1 MSDLVGRYFDAAV
14 AHLQRIRTE
23 EAANIERAAELLA
36 EAVAQGRRIFTFG
49 AGHSSLAAQDVVYRA
64 GGLVVINLLNVP
76 GMTGVNVM
84 PAPLGSALERVSGLA
99 TATLDLTPAQA
110 GDLLFVISLSGRQV
124 MPVEL
129 AQHARARGLQVVGV
143 TSLAYPEEVTSQH
156 PSGTYLK
163 DHCDVVLDSKIAVGD
178 GELTLPPCPP
188 SGRSG
193 PLAPET
199 TFGSVSTIVTCAMMQ
214 AVVASAVGRL
224 ADQGVTPPLFRSGN
238 VDGGTE
244 WNAKVMAD
252 NTERIFYT
260 F

>member
-1 MSDLVGRYFDAAV
+1 MSDLVGQYFDAAV
-14 AHLQRIRTE
+14 SHLQRIRAE
-23 EAANIERAAELLA
+23 EAGNIERAAELLA
-36 EAVAQGRRIFTFG
+36 EAVADGRRIFTFG

-64 GGLVVINLLNVP
+64 GGLAVINLLNVP

-99 TATLDLTPAQA
+99 TATLDLTPAGK

-129 AQHARARGLQVVGV
+129 AQHARARGLRVVGV
-143 TSLAYPEEVTSQH
+143 TSLAYPAEVASNH

-178 GELTLPPCPP
+178 GELTSPGART
-188 SGRSG
+188 S
-193 PLAPET
+193 
-199 TFGSVSTIVTCAMMQ
+199 FGSVSTIVTSALMQ

-224 ADQGVTPPLFRSGN
+224 TDRGITPPLFRSGN
-238 VDGGTE
+238 VDGGTD
-244 WNAKVMAD
+244 WNARMMAENAD
-252 NTERIFYT
+252 RIFYA

>member
-36 EAVAQGRRIFTFG
+36 EAVARGRRIFTFG

-129 AQHARARGLQVVGV
+129 AQHARARGLHVVGV
-143 TSLAYPEEVTSQH
+143 TSLAYPGEVTSQH

-178 GELTLPPCPP
+178 GELTHP
-188 SGRSG
+188 G
-193 PLAPET
+193 AET
-199 TFGSVSTIVTCAMMQ
+199 TFGSVSTIVTSAVMQ

-238 VDGGTE
+238 VDGGTD
-244 WNAKVMAD
+244 WNAKAMAD
-252 NTERIFYT
+252 NAERIFYT

>member
-1 MSDLVGRYFDAAV
+1 MTDLVGQYFDAAV
-14 AHLQRIRTE
+14 AHLARVRTE
-23 EAANIERAAELLA
+23 EAEQIEAAAELLA
-36 EAVAQGRRIFTFG
+36 GAVADGRRIFTFG

-99 TATLDLTPAQA
+99 TTTLDLTPASS
-110 GDLLFVISLSGRQV
+110 GDLLFLISLSGRQV

-129 AQHARARGLQVVGV
+129 ARHARGLGMRVVGV
-143 TSLAYPEEVTSQH
+143 TSLAYPAEVSSNH
-156 PSGTYLK
+156 PSGTFLK
-163 DHCDVVLDSKIAVGD
+163 DNCDVVLDSKIAVGD
-178 GELTLPPCPP
+178 GELSHPAAGVP
-188 SGRSG
+188 
-193 PLAPET
+193 
-199 TFGSVSTIVTCAMMQ
+199 FGSVSTIVTSALMQ

-224 ADQGVTPPLFRSGN
+224 AERGITPPLFRSGN

-252 NTERIFYT
+252 NADRILYAY
-260 F
+260 

>member
-1 MSDLVGRYFDAAV
+1 MTDLVGQYFDAAV
-14 AHLQRIRTE
+14 AHLQRVRAE
-23 EAANIERAAELLA
+23 EAGAIEAAAGLLA
-36 EAVAQGRRIFTFG
+36 DAVADGRRIFTFG

-99 TATLDLTPAQA
+99 TATLDLTPAA
-110 GDLLFVISLSGRQV
+110 EGDLLFLISLSGRQV

-129 AQHARARGLQVVGV
+129 ARHARSRGMRVVGV
-143 TSLAYPEEVTSQH
+143 TSLAYPGEVSSNH
-156 PSGTYLK
+156 PSGTFLK
-163 DHCDVVLDSKIAVGD
+163 DNCDVVLDSKIAVGD
-178 GELTLPPCPP
+178 GELAHPAAGVP
-188 SGRSG
+188 
-193 PLAPET
+193 
-199 TFGSVSTIVTCAMMQ
+199 FGSVSTIVTSALMQ

-224 ADQGVTPPLFRSGN
+224 AEAGIPPPLFRSGN

-252 NTERIFYT
+252 NADRILYAY
-260 F
+260 

>member
-1 MSDLVGRYFDAAV
+1 MSMTDLVGQYFDAAV
-14 AHLQRIRTE
+14 AHLERVRRE
-23 EAANIERAAELLA
+23 EAASIGAAAELLA
-36 EAVAQGRRIFTFG
+36 DAVAEGRRIFAFG

-64 GGLVVINLLNVP
+64 GGLVVVNLLNVP

-99 TATLDLTPAQA
+99 TATLDLTPATA

-129 AQHARARGLQVVGV
+129 ARHARERGMNVVGV
-143 TSLAYPEEVTSQH
+143 TSLAYPGAVSSHH

-163 DHCDVVLDSKIAVGD
+163 DNCDVVLDNKIAVGD
-178 GELTLPPCPP
+178 GELSCAGART
-188 SGRSG
+188 SFG
-193 PLAPET
+193 P
-199 TFGSVSTIVTCAMMQ
+199 VSTIVTSALMQ
-214 AVVASAVGRL
+214 AVVVSAVGRL
-224 ADQGVTPPLFRSGN
+224 TERGITPPLFRSGN

-252 NTERIFYT
+252 NRERIYYAF
-260 F
+260 

>member
-1 MSDLVGRYFDAAV
+1 MSDLVGQYLDAAV
-14 AHLQRIRTE
+14 EHLHRIRTE
-23 EAANIERAAELLA
+23 EAGSIERAATLLA
-36 EAVAQGRRIFTFG
+36 EAVATGRRIFTFG

-76 GMTGVNVM
+76 GTTGVNVM

-99 TATLDLTPAQA
+99 TSTLDLTPARA

-129 AQHARARGLQVVGV
+129 AEHARSRGLTVVGV
-143 TSLAYPEEVTSQH
+143 TSLAYPGEVTSQH

-178 GELTLPPCPP
+178 GELSHPAA
-188 SGRSG
+188 G
-193 PLAPET
+193 T
-199 TFGSVSTIVTCAMMQ
+199 TFGSVSTVVTSALMQ
-214 AVVASAVGRL
+214 AVVASAVGKL
-224 ADQGVTPPLFRSGN
+224 ADRGITPPLFRSGN

-252 NTERIFYT
+252 NAERIYYT

>member
-1 MSDLVGRYFDAAV
+1 MNDLVGQYFEAAV

-23 EAANIERAAELLA
+23 EGENIERAARLLA
-36 EAVAQGRRIFTFG
+36 DAVAEGRRIFTFG

-64 GGLVVINLLNVP
+64 GGLAVLNLLNVP

-99 TATLDLTPAQA
+99 TATLDLTPATS

-129 AQHARARGLQVVGV
+129 AAHARARGLHVVGV
-143 TSLAYPEEVTSQH
+143 TSLAYPDKVGSQH
-156 PSGTYLK
+156 PSGSYLK

-178 GELTLPPCPP
+178 AELSHPGAQT
-188 SGRSG
+188 G
-193 PLAPET
+193 
-199 TFGSVSTIVTCAMMQ
+199 FGSVSTIVTSALMQ

-224 ADQGVTPPLFRSGN
+224 AERSLAGEGEAPPLLRSGN
-238 VDGGTE
+238 VDGGTD
-244 WNAKVMAD
+244 WNAELMARHAD
-252 NTERIFYT
+252 RIFYA

>member
-14 AHLQRIRTE
+14 SHLQRIRTE
-23 EAANIERAAELLA
+23 EAATIERAAELLA
-36 EAVAQGRRIFTFG
+36 EAVADGRRIFTFG

-76 GMTGVNVM
+76 GMTGVSVM

-99 TATLDLTPAQA
+99 TAALDHTPARA

-129 AQHARARGLQVVGV
+129 AQHARARGLAVIGV
-143 TSLAYPEEVTSQH
+143 TSLAYPAEVSSNH

-178 GELTLPPCPP
+178 GELSTP
-188 SGRSG
+188 G
-193 PLAPET
+193 AET
-199 TFGSVSTIVTCAMMQ
+199 PFGSVSTVVTSALMQ
-214 AVVASAVGRL
+214 AVVASAIGRL
-224 ADQGVTPPLFRSGN
+224 TARGVTPPLFRSGN
-238 VDGGTE
+238 VDGGTD
-244 WNAKVMAD
+244 WNAKAMAE
-252 NTERIFYT
+252 NAERIFYA

>member
-1 MSDLVGRYFDAAV
+1 MSMTDLVGQYFDAAM
-14 AHLQRIRTE
+14 AHLERVRRE
-23 EAANIERAAELLA
+23 EAASIGAAAELLA
-36 EAVAQGRRIFTFG
+36 DAVAEDRRIFAFG

-99 TATLDLTPAQA
+99 TATLDLTPATA

-129 AQHARARGLQVVGV
+129 ARHARERGMGVVGV
-143 TSLAYPEEVTSQH
+143 TSLAYPGAVSSHH

-163 DHCDVVLDSKIAVGD
+163 DNCDVVLDNKIAVGD
-178 GELTLPPCPP
+178 GELSCAGAET
-188 SGRSG
+188 SFG
-193 PLAPET
+193 P
-199 TFGSVSTIVTCAMMQ
+199 VSTIVTSALMQ
-214 AVVASAVGRL
+214 AVVVSAVGRL
-224 ADQGVTPPLFRSGN
+224 TERGITPPLFRSGN

-252 NTERIFYT
+252 NRERIYYAF
-260 F
+260 